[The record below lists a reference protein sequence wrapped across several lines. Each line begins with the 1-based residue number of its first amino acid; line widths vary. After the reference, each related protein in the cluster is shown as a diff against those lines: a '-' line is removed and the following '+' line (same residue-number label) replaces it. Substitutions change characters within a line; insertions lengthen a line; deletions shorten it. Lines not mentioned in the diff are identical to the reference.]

1 MVGHKMTYEYDHYRE
16 AEELI
21 KMLDV
26 AQLQDHGDILQ
37 AAMDEGATGT
47 EIFMGLRYNLE
58 KLLNEQ
64 SCPDLIRA
72 KAKRLWEELD
82 KALQ

>member
-1 MVGHKMTYEYDHYRE
+1 MTYKYDHYNE

-21 KMLDV
+21 MMLH
-26 AQLQDHGDILQ
+26 ATQLQDYGSTLQ

-47 EIFMGLRYNLE
+47 EIFMALRWNLE

-64 SCPDLIRA
+64 SCSDLVRA